1 MRRGIP
7 KMVTLHKLDDVIGN
21 MTLRHAAMQKIILAR
36 LSLNLDL

>member
-21 MTLRHAAMQKIILAR
+21 MTLRHAAMQKNYSGEAVFE
-36 LSLNLDL
+36 S